1 MNLKTKAKLLGIVL
15 LLMLIMQPVHLIHAK
30 ENKESNEQQ
39 SLVTI
44 TFFSTDLREALKEI
58 SLQTGI
64 NIIPDETVGG
74 EVTAEFQEMPLEKVL
89 DRILASGGYTYRKIE
104 DFYLVGLPS
113 PKSNTFSKLSE
124 IEIIHLDHISSKQ
137 VFTLLPD
144 FFRPYVH
151 GNDTD
156 NIITISAPTQKL
168 KRIKSFIKTLD
179 QPKAQVKVKVII
191 TEINSS
197 KMREIGNKLFTYDKE
212 GDPGKTASYDLDEG
226 LLTFEG
232 DIYGKFLGQLRM
244 LEKEHQAEIKAD
256 PHVLVTSG
264 QEAKLF
270 VGKEENIIID
280 DSNDDDYDDSRIE
293 EIEVGMK
300 LNLQAEV
307 KNDGYINLKVSPEM
321 SHFLNEKRPDI
332 IVRKNSLT
340 TSLRLK
346 NGQTAILAGMTKR
359 DEAEYKEGMPGFNK
373 IPLVRWF
380 FSRKSKRKERREL
393 LILVTPTI
401 QSQIE

>member
-1 MNLKTKAKLLGIVL
+1 MLKQKIGPMILVL
-15 LLMLIMQPVHLIHAK
+15 TLFLVLTVQPVNAADT
-30 ENKESNEQQ
+30 EQQ
-39 SLVTI
+39 TQEEPVVTI

-58 SLQTGI
+58 SLQTGV
-64 NIIPDETVGG
+64 NIIPDQTVGG
-74 EVTAEFQEMPLEKVL
+74 QVTAEFQEMPLEKVL
-89 DRILASGGYTYRKIE
+89 ERILASGGYTYRKIE

-124 IEIIHLDHISSKQ
+124 IEIIRLDHISSKQ
-137 VFTLLPD
+137 VFTLLPN
-144 FFRPYVH
+144 FFRSYVH
-151 GNDTD
+151 GNTED

-168 KRIKSFIKTLD
+168 TRIKSFIKELD
-179 QPKAQVKVKVII
+179 QPRPQVKIKVII
-191 TEINSS
+191 TEVNSS
-197 KMREIGNKLFTYDKE
+197 QMREIGNKLFNYNKD
-212 GDPGKTASYDLDEG
+212 GDPNKTASYDLDDG

-244 LEKEHQAEIKAD
+244 LEKEHQAEVRAD

-264 QEAKLF
+264 ENAKLF

-280 DSNDDDYDDSRIE
+280 SSDDDYDDDSRIE

-300 LNLQAEV
+300 LNLTAEV
-307 KNDGYINLKVSPEM
+307 RGEELIDLQVSPEI

-346 NGQTAILAGMTKR
+346 SGQTAILAGMTKEN
-359 DEAEYKEGMPGFNK
+359 EAEYEEGMPGFNK

-380 FSRKSKRKERREL
+380 FSRKSKRKDKREL

-401 QSQIE
+401 QSQS

>member
-1 MNLKTKAKLLGIVL
+1 
-15 LLMLIMQPVHLIHAK
+15 MQPINLIYAQ
-30 ENKESNEQQ
+30 EEVNEQPP
-39 SLVTI
+39 LVTI

-58 SLQTGI
+58 SLQTGV

-74 EVTAEFQEMPLEKVL
+74 QVTAEFQEMPLEKVL
-89 DRILASGGYTYRKIE
+89 DRILASGGYTYRRIE

-144 FFRPYVH
+144 FFRSYVH
-151 GNDTD
+151 GNNTD

-168 KRIKSFIKTLD
+168 NRIKSFVKELD

-212 GDPGKTASYDLDEG
+212 GAPGKTASYDLDEG

-280 DSNDDDYDDSRIE
+280 DSGDDYDDSRIE

-300 LNLQAEV
+300 LDLEAQV
-307 KNDGYINLKVSPEM
+307 KNNGLIDLKVSPEM

-346 NGQTAILAGMTKR
+346 SGQTAILAGMTKK
-359 DEAEYKEGMPGFNK
+359 DEAEYEEGMPVFNK

-380 FSRKSKRKERREL
+380 FSRKSKRKEQREL

-401 QSQIE
+401 QSQVQ